1 MSDLMANIPE
11 APTHALRMIDNRC
24 GDSDLTFLFAF
35 EREGVFYS
43 FETGKPV
50 LQYEGDKV
58 LQAWPLT
65 INAQQ
70 ARTDFDGERYTA
82 GLEYVAS
89 GSLDPDGREV
99 ETNAP
104 YYFGHSAIKAF
115 EAGAQWQAK
124 RGIEP
129 A

>member
-1 MSDLMANIPE
+1 MSSRIADLPE
-11 APTHALRMIDNRC
+11 APTHALRMIDNWC
-24 GDSDLTFLFAF
+24 GDSDLSFVFAF
-35 EREGVFYS
+35 EVDGAFYS

-70 ARTDFDGERYTA
+70 ASTDSDGERYTA

-89 GSLDPDGREV
+89 GSLDPDGHEV

-104 YYFGHSAIKAF
+104 YYYGHSAIQAF

-124 RGIEP
+124 RSIES